1 MRTGLCEQAEEVLG
15 SWGGDM
21 KSSRVCSGS
30 GSGSGSGL
38 TVALPQFDGL
48 VVFQGGRRDDVLRR
62 VAGGGDHHVCGRDTG
77 RRSVT

>member
-1 MRTGLCEQAEEVLG
+1 MVTRTGLCEQTEEVLG
-15 SWGGDM
+15 SWGDM
-21 KSSRVCSGS
+21 KSSRVCS

-77 RRSVT
+77 SRLVT